1 MEAKQNLPET
11 IEVKRGG
18 LAQYFIYLPIIIL
31 FGLINTVFKI
41 PPPYLYYVFMAIGVV
56 ALMSMNAL
64 SAMVFNKVIIRATK
78 EGIWTRKLNLVPWNQ
93 VKDIRLQKTNTFNAG
108 NMTGSTSID
117 LVIETTDGRESNFW
131 GGFLNT
137 DPNLLCASLN
147 KFWRSFE

>member
-18 LAQYFIYLPIIIL
+18 SAQYFIYLPIIML

-41 PPPYLYYVFMAIGVV
+41 PPPYLYYVFMVIGLV
-56 ALMSMNAL
+56 AVMSMNTL
-64 SAMVFNKVIIRATK
+64 SAMVFTKVLIRATK
-78 EGIWTRKLNLVPWNQ
+78 EGIWTSKLNLVPWNQ
-93 VKDIRLQKTNTFNAG
+93 VEDIRIERTSTFNTG
-108 NMTGSTSID
+108 NMTSSVSID
-117 LVIETTDGRESNFW
+117 LIIETTDGRESNFW

-137 DPNLLCASLN
+137 DPTLLCASLN